1 MKVRWKKVAKICRN
15 YEIYHLEVP
24 FMNLIT
30 TVKNYH
36 EEGLHLLE
44 LKFLPIILTNFDG
57 NFQSATLTLKRVGV
71 GG

>member
-1 MKVRWKKVAKICRN
+1 MAKICRN

-30 TVKNYH
+30 TH